1 MTKTSTITFAT
12 LRRLLEKLGYRQLP
26 VKKGH
31 VFHQSEEREIYFR
44 PYGDRE
50 LVFARDLVKTR
61 SFLDAWNQLDAADFD
76 AYLESTTKP
85 A

>member
-12 LRRLLEKLGYRQLP
+12 LRHLLEKLGYRQLP
-26 VKKGH
+26 AKKGH
-31 VFHQSEEREIYFR
+31 IFHQSEEREIYFR

-50 LVFARDLVKTR
+50 FVFARDLAKAR
-61 SFLDAWNQLDAADFD
+61 SFLDNWNQLEAADFD
-76 AYLESTTKP
+76 AFLDSTTRP